1 MRLHI
6 LEKSSLKRPF
16 IIGGAIIGLVF
27 SGRYIFRSLARQ
39 GEAGFI
45 PDPIWTRF
53 VNFALIMFAA
63 IYIANLLRR
72 VVELMTRKGGRD

>member
-6 LEKSSLKRPF
+6 LEKSSLKKPF
-16 IIGGAIIGLVF
+16 LVGGAIVGLVI
-27 SGRYIFRSLARQ
+27 SGSYLYRSLAHQ

-53 VNFALIMFAA
+53 VNVVLVMFVA

-72 VVELMTRKGGRD
+72 LVELISHKGRQN

>member
-6 LEKSSLKRPF
+6 LEKSCLKRPF
-16 IIGGAIIGLVF
+16 LIGGAIVGLVI
-27 SGRYIFRSLARQ
+27 SGRYLYLSLARQ

-53 VNFALIMFAA
+53 VNVALIMFVT

-72 VVELMTRKGGRD
+72 LVDLISRKGRQD